1 MQVVGVVLA
10 WALQIYMFLF
20 FVRMILSFIPALSP
34 SFTPRGVILVV
45 FEVVYTL
52 TDPPIRFFE
61 RFLPPLR
68 VGQVAFSLGF
78 MAAWLSLLIA
88 QRLVTAIFF

>member
-1 MQVVGVVLA
+1 MQLVGLVLA
-10 WALQIYMFLF
+10 WALQIYMVVF
-20 FVRMILSFIPALSP
+20 FVRMILSFVPALSP
-34 SFTPRGVILVV
+34 SFTPRGVVLVV

-61 RFLPPLR
+61 KFLPPLR

-78 MAAWLSLLIA
+78 FAAWLSLVIL
-88 QRLVTAIFF
+88 QRLVYAIFW